1 MGLPSTLDCAVGAD
15 FVGCADGWAGWQ
27 AETGEHGVVVT
38 SPIVLG
44 ASAALR
50 VNIEQRTPGA
60 GSARVELRHAANG
73 TAIPDFEMATCRPI
87 VADSSAAAVA
97 QEPSQRRC
105 INSIESG
112 FEQWPASAHSVQRGS
127 RYAARMSRGKSGGDI
142 DTRRYTWLAT

>member
-1 MGLPSTLDCAVGAD
+1 MGLPSTLDGAVVAD

-44 ASAALR
+44 AGAALR

-73 TAIPDFEMATCRPI
+73 TAIPGFEMATCRPI
-87 VADSSAAAVA
+87 VADSPEAAVA
-97 QEPSQRRC
+97 WK
-105 INSIESG
+105 G
-112 FEQWPASAHSVQRGS
+112 GGS
-127 RYAARMSRGKSGGDI
+127 LARLAGLEVVAAVGLQGGAAV
-142 DTRRYTWLAT
+142 YSLLL